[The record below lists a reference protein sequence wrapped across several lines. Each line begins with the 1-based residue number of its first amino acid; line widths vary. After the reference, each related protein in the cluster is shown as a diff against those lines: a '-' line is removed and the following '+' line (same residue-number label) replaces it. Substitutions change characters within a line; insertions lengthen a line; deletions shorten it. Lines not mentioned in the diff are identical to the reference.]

1 MSTITS
7 TFSGNLTDNPVL
19 RYTKQGT
26 AVANLRVAVNG
37 RRPDGN
43 GGFIPTAEFVNV
55 VVWQQMAEHVAFSCV
70 KGQRVTVT
78 GNLKEDKYTDDSG
91 VTRYTSK
98 VHAQDIGISL
108 MFDAVDPEAIVS
120 GKALAAA
127 ADALNEDRAEVP
139 A

>member
-1 MSTITS
+1 MSAIT
-7 TFSGNLTDNPVL
+7 TNFGGNLTDNPVL
-19 RYTKQGT
+19 RYTSQGT

-43 GGFIPTAEFVNV
+43 GGFIQTAEFVNV
-55 VVWQQMAEHVAFSCV
+55 VVWRDMAEHVAFSAT
-70 KGQRVTVT
+70 KGQRVTVQ
-78 GNLKEDKYTDDSG
+78 GVFKEDKYTDDNG
-91 VTRYTSK
+91 IVRYTSK

-120 GKALAAA
+120 GKALAASA
-127 ADALNEDRAEVP
+127 EALSEEPVP